1 MKKTIAFAAGIIF
14 AAAPFFAQ
22 TSYSESDLVWK
33 DDFDGNSLNL
43 DDWNYEYHEPGWVN
57 NELQEYVDS
66 KENIYV
72 KDGNLVI
79 QAVQKKARG
88 GKTAYTSGRINTK
101 GKHDFKYGR
110 IEARIKFPS
119 GKGFLP
125 AFWMMPTEENL
136 YGQWPKCGEI
146 DIAEVLGDRTEEIYG
161 TLHYGEPHK
170 ESQGKAAA
178 QGKSFSDDWH
188 IVACEWEPG
197 EIRFYADGKMYHKEN
212 SWYTKRK
219 GFGEVTY
226 PAPFDQPFYIIL
238 NLAVGGNWPGNP
250 DRTTKFAK
258 NAQLLVDYV
267 KVYQKKSYD
276 ENVRKPESGK
286 AEFRTADSDGNYIR
300 KDGGSW
306 NFLLAQG
313 GKGSFDYDG
322 GNIVI
327 TSDAAGSVD
336 YSVQLV
342 QAGLPM
348 LKGAEYRLSFDA
360 SAEKERTIITAVTA
374 PEAGWIRYL
383 KDTKIKVGPQKKHFD
398 FTFKMNDAD
407 DPAGRLEFNLGN
419 QNSTA
424 AVRISSVRLEM
435 VSAPQNSSGKKSVL
449 PDGNLVH
456 NGEFQE
462 GENRLAEWS
471 VSAKNGAKF
480 QVTNTDNIRK
490 FRAENPKDAEIRL
503 VQEGIPLVPGTEYLL
518 SFDSSSASSGKIKAE
533 ISGKSFEASLSSGEK
548 KFKFVFTA
556 EKEKSSAL
564 SFSFDTDGTVLLD
577 NVRIQENAM
586 LVNGNFSSGLTGYEV
601 YLNESASAD
610 YAVDS
615 LSEDNA
621 FCMNISDTGN
631 LDWMIQLKQNGITLE
646 KGKKYRIEFDAKS
659 TIDRTIMFALQR
671 DGSSDNNW
679 IPYSGTQK
687 IDVSKEF
694 KRYSCEFTMNEQTD
708 RAVILSVSMG
718 AVNDKQIT
726 RKHTVT
732 VDNIVLEEKG
742 N

>member
-1 MKKTIAFAAGIIF
+1 MKKTVAFAAGIIF

-22 TSYSESDLVWK
+22 TSYSDADLVWQ
-33 DDFDGNSLNL
+33 DDFDGNSLNMN
-43 DDWNYEYHEPGWVN
+43 DWNYEYHEPGWVN

-79 QAVQKKARG
+79 QAVQKKGRG
-88 GKTAYTSGRINTK
+88 GKTEYTSGRINTR

-146 DIAEVLGDRTEEIYG
+146 DIAEVLGDRTDEIYG

-170 ESQGKAAA
+170 ESQGKASAH
-178 QGKSFSDDWH
+178 GKSFSDDWH

-250 DRTTKFAK
+250 DRSTKFAK

-267 KVYQKKSYD
+267 KVYQKKNYD
-276 ENVRKPESGK
+276 ENVKKPESENVK
-286 AEFRTADSDGNYIR
+286 FRTANSDGNYILQD
-300 KDGGSW
+300 KDSW
-306 NFLLAQG
+306 TFLLAQG
-313 GKGSFDYDG
+313 GKGSFDYDS
-322 GNIVI
+322 GNISI
-327 TSDAAGSVD
+327 TSEAAGSVD

-342 QAGLPM
+342 QEGLPM

-360 SAEKERTIITAVTA
+360 SAEKERTIIAAVTA

-383 KDTKIKVGPQKKHFD
+383 KDTKINLGPQKKHFE

-407 DPAGRLEFNLGN
+407 DPMGRLEFNLGN

-424 AVRISSVRLEM
+424 AVKISCVRLEM
-435 VSAPQNSSGKKSVL
+435 VRAPKNSAGKKSVL

-462 GENRLAEWS
+462 GENRLAEWN
-471 VSAKNGAKF
+471 VSGKKGAEF
-480 QVTNTDNIRK
+480 HVTNTDNIRK
-490 FRAENPKDAEIRL
+490 FRAENPKDAKIRL
-503 VQEGIPLVPGTEYLL
+503 VQEGIPLVPGTEYLM
-518 SFDSSSASSGKIKAE
+518 SFDASSSSSGKIKAE
-533 ISGKSFEASLSSGEK
+533 ISGKTFEASLSSDEK
-548 KFKFVFTA
+548 NFKFVFKA

-586 LVNGNFSSGLTGYEV
+586 LVNGNFSSGLTGYEI

-631 LDWMIQLKQNGITLE
+631 LDWMIQLKQNGISLE

-659 TIDRTIMFALQR
+659 TIDRTIMYALQR

-694 KRYSCEFTMNEQTD
+694 KRYSCEFTMGEPTD
-708 RAVILSVSMG
+708 NSVILSISMG
-718 AVNDKQIT
+718 AVNDRRIT
-726 RKHTVT
+726 QKHTVT
-732 VDNIVLEEKG
+732 VDNIVLEEIE

>member
-22 TSYSESDLVWK
+22 TSYSESDLVWQ

-88 GKTAYTSGRINTK
+88 GKTSYTSGRINTK

-146 DIAEVLGDRTEEIYG
+146 DIAEVLGDRTKEIYG

-170 ESQGKAAA
+170 ESQGKTAA

-267 KVYQKKSYD
+267 KVYQKK
-276 ENVRKPESGK
+276 
-286 AEFRTADSDGNYIR
+286 ATTRT
-300 KDGGSW
+300 
-306 NFLLAQG
+306 
-313 GKGSFDYDG
+313 
-322 GNIVI
+322 
-327 TSDAAGSVD
+327 
-336 YSVQLV
+336 
-342 QAGLPM
+342 
-348 LKGAEYRLSFDA
+348 
-360 SAEKERTIITAVTA
+360 
-374 PEAGWIRYL
+374 
-383 KDTKIKVGPQKKHFD
+383 
-398 FTFKMNDAD
+398 
-407 DPAGRLEFNLGN
+407 
-419 QNSTA
+419 
-424 AVRISSVRLEM
+424 
-435 VSAPQNSSGKKSVL
+435 
-449 PDGNLVH
+449 
-456 NGEFQE
+456 
-462 GENRLAEWS
+462 
-471 VSAKNGAKF
+471 
-480 QVTNTDNIRK
+480 
-490 FRAENPKDAEIRL
+490 
-503 VQEGIPLVPGTEYLL
+503 
-518 SFDSSSASSGKIKAE
+518 
-533 ISGKSFEASLSSGEK
+533 
-548 KFKFVFTA
+548 
-556 EKEKSSAL
+556 
-564 SFSFDTDGTVLLD
+564 
-577 NVRIQENAM
+577 
-586 LVNGNFSSGLTGYEV
+586 
-601 YLNESASAD
+601 
-610 YAVDS
+610 
-615 LSEDNA
+615 
-621 FCMNISDTGN
+621 
-631 LDWMIQLKQNGITLE
+631 
-646 KGKKYRIEFDAKS
+646 
-659 TIDRTIMFALQR
+659 
-671 DGSSDNNW
+671 
-679 IPYSGTQK
+679 
-687 IDVSKEF
+687 
-694 KRYSCEFTMNEQTD
+694 
-708 RAVILSVSMG
+708 
-718 AVNDKQIT
+718 
-726 RKHTVT
+726 
-732 VDNIVLEEKG
+732 
-742 N
+742 